1 MPRANEIKKGMVLN
15 YNGKLLIVKDIDIQS
30 PSARGAATLYKMR
43 FSDVRTGQ
51 KVEERFKGDDILD
64 TITLTR
70 RFVDFSYVDGN
81 ESYLALE
88 NVNLEIDDG
97 EFVCLIGHSGCGK
110 STLLSLLA
118 GLSMPTSGEILIN
131 GTPVSGPGPDRS
143 IVFQSYSLFPWQTA
157 LKNVMFSIRQ
167 TNSGI
172 SKEQAKARA
181 LELLAQVGMEDAANR
196 YPFQLSGGMR
206 QRVAIARALG
216 IDAPTMLLDE
226 PFGALDPLIRG
237 KLQELLL
244 RLWNEGEGCCKTAV
258 FVTHDID
265 EALILADRIVFM
277 EPRHITRE
285 FVLPK
290 DRARSAE
297 AIVEDARVRDVKRE
311 VMELFDATATG
322 KEDR

>member
-1 MPRANEIKKGMVLN
+1 MPAISFQNVS
-15 YNGKLLIVKDIDIQS
+15 YSYIDN
-30 PSARGAATLYKMR
+30 
-43 FSDVRTGQ
+43 
-51 KVEERFKGDDILD
+51 
-64 TITLTR
+64 
-70 RFVDFSYVDGN
+70 N
-81 ESYLALE
+81 ESFLAIE
-88 NVNLEIDDG
+88 DVNLDIADG
-97 EFVCLIGHSGCGK
+97 EFVCLVGHSGCGK

-118 GLSMPTSGEILIN
+118 GLSMPTTGQILID
-131 GTPVSGPGPDRS
+131 GKPVVGPGPDRS

-157 LKNVMFSIRQ
+157 LKNVVFSIRQ
-167 TNSGI
+167 TSRNLT
-172 SKEQAKARA
+172 KEQARVRA
-181 LELLAQVGMEDAANR
+181 IELLAQVGIEDAANR

-206 QRVAIARALG
+206 QRVAIARALA

-244 RLWNEGEGCCKTAV
+244 RLWREGEGCCKTAV

-285 FVLPK
+285 FILPK
-290 DRARSAE
+290 DRARTAE
-297 AIVEDARVRDVKRE
+297 AIVEDARLRDVKRE
-311 VMELFDATATG
+311 VMELFDTTATG

>member
-1 MPRANEIKKGMVLN
+1 MPAI
-15 YNGKLLIVKDIDIQS
+15 S
-30 PSARGAATLYKMR
+30 
-43 FSDVRTGQ
+43 
-51 KVEERFKGDDILD
+51 FKN
-64 TITLTR
+64 
-70 RFVDFSYVDGN
+70 VSYSYVDGN

-88 NVNLEIDDG
+88 DIDLEIADG

-118 GLSMPTSGEILIN
+118 GLSMPTAGEILIN
-131 GTPVSGPGPDRS
+131 SIPVSGPGPDRS

-167 TNSGI
+167 TNKDI
-172 SKEQAKARA
+172 SKEQAKMRA
-181 LELLAQVGMEDAANR
+181 MELLAQVGMEDAANR

-244 RLWNEGEGCCKTAV
+244 RLW
-258 FVTHDID
+258 
-265 EALILADRIVFM
+265 
-277 EPRHITRE
+277 
-285 FVLPK
+285 
-290 DRARSAE
+290 
-297 AIVEDARVRDVKRE
+297 
-311 VMELFDATATG
+311 
-322 KEDR
+322 

>member
-1 MPRANEIKKGMVLN
+1 MSRIGNKPVQIPAGVEVAVNGNNVVVKGPKGQLELDVFEKLAINVEDNVLTVSRPDDERETRARHG
-15 YNGKLLIVKDIDIQS
+15 
-30 PSARGAATLYKMR
+30 
-43 FSDVRTGQ
+43 
-51 KVEERFKGDDILD
+51 
-64 TITLTR
+64 LTR
-70 RFVDFSYVDGN
+70 
-81 ESYLALE
+81 ALIHNMVVGVSE
-88 NVNLEIDDG
+88 GFEKKLELTG
-97 EFVCLIGHSGCGK
+97 VGYRVALKGK
-110 STLLSLLA
+110 DLDLSL
-118 GLSMPTSGEILIN
+118 GYSH
-131 GTPVSGPGPDRS
+131 PVIYKAPENIEFLVPDNTH
-143 IVFQSYSLFPWQTA
+143 ITV
-157 LKNVMFSIRQ
+157 K
-167 TNSGI
+167 GI
-172 SKEQAKARA
+172 SKEQAKVRA
-181 LELLAQVGMEDAANR
+181 IELLAQVGMEDAANR

-265 EALILADRIVFM
+265 EALILADRLVFM

-285 FVLPK
+285 FILPK
-290 DRARSAE
+290 DRARSAD
-297 AIVEDARVRDVKRE
+297 AIVEDVRLRDVKRE

>member
-1 MPRANEIKKGMVLN
+1 MPAISFQNVS
-15 YNGKLLIVKDIDIQS
+15 YSYIDN
-30 PSARGAATLYKMR
+30 
-43 FSDVRTGQ
+43 
-51 KVEERFKGDDILD
+51 
-64 TITLTR
+64 
-70 RFVDFSYVDGN
+70 N
-81 ESYLALE
+81 ESFLAIE
-88 NVNLEIDDG
+88 DVNLDIADG
-97 EFVCLIGHSGCGK
+97 EFVCLVGHSGCGK

-118 GLSMPTSGEILIN
+118 GLSMPTTGQILID
-131 GTPVSGPGPDRS
+131 GKPVVGPGPDRS

-157 LKNVMFSIRQ
+157 LKNVVFSIRQ
-167 TNSGI
+167 TSRNLT
-172 SKEQAKARA
+172 KEQARVRA
-181 LELLAQVGMEDAANR
+181 IELLAQVGIEDAANR

-285 FVLPK
+285 FILPK
-290 DRARSAE
+290 DRARTAE
-297 AIVEDARVRDVKRE
+297 AIVEDARLRDVKRK
-311 VMELFDATATG
+311 VMELFDTTATG

>member
-1 MPRANEIKKGMVLN
+1 MGIINLQGVTKIYQTKE
-15 YNGKLLIVKDIDIQS
+15 
-30 PSARGAATLYKMR
+30 
-43 FSDVRTGQ
+43 
-51 KVEERFKGDDILD
+51 VE
-64 TITLTR
+64 T
-70 RFVDFSYVDGN
+70 V
-81 ESYLALE
+81 ALE

-167 TNSGI
+167 TNKGI
-172 SKEQAKARA
+172 PKEQAKMRA
-181 LELLAQVGMEDAANR
+181 MELLAQVGMEDAANR

-265 EALILADRIVFM
+265 EALILADRLVFM

-285 FVLPK
+285 FVLPP
-290 DRARSAE
+290 DRDRNTE
-297 AIVEDARVRDVKRE
+297 AIVEDVRLHDVKRE

-322 KEDR
+322 KEER